1 MLVYCRVEVSC
12 FQSLS
17 ETDGFFLYHDTTN
30 DTTLCVVFSAC
41 PFKVSNLFF
50 SNFNLH
56 FE

>member
-41 PFKVSNLFF
+41 PLKVSNLFILLKF
-50 SNFNLH
+50 
-56 FE
+56 